1 MVVLCTS
8 EQLEKML
15 KYLDNQCLSFIRI
28 FKAGEEFFIDYET
41 SSRSMPLLNGNYNH
55 YQAYQALKDLK
66 KAFESQFI
74 QDVEYQYT
82 FDKGPHTL
90 KFTYLTPISEE
101 FSMSL
106 TELLNQCLST
116 VGEEEIK
123 LNELLYRPLGKK
135 RSQSTHVKEVLEV
148 LLKELENRV

>member
-74 QDVEYQYT
+74 ECILILNIL
-82 FDKGPHTL
+82 DKL
-90 KFTYLTPISEE
+90 
-101 FSMSL
+101 
-106 TELLNQCLST
+106 
-116 VGEEEIK
+116 
-123 LNELLYRPLGKK
+123 
-135 RSQSTHVKEVLEV
+135 
-148 LLKELENRV
+148 